1 MSERVKQP
9 HFNSSCHVCRQG
21 VNYIR
26 LLYAYC
32 GTMLIEREKMEFITL
47 ETLEEST
54 PFFNLTILRCPKCTT
69 PWSADYTDYSW
80 MRENDLIVC
89 SCGAV
94 MCEVNDLK
102 DN

>member
-1 MSERVKQP
+1 
-9 HFNSSCHVCRQG
+9 
-21 VNYIR
+21 
-26 LLYAYC
+26 
-32 GTMLIEREKMEFITL
+32 MLIERGKMEFTTL